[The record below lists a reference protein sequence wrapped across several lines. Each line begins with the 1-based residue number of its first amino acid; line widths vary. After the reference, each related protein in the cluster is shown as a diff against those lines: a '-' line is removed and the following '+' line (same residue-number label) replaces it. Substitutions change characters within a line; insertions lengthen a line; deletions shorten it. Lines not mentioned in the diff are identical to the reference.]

1 MSNGY
6 QLAVQCD
13 RCIRIYDMRRPD
25 AYVSSIEHTHRILNM
40 DWTMQNPS
48 IVTLSIDNSLR
59 IFSINGQLLAQ
70 SASNEYLPFSLSKVY
85 TQKQQKK
92 SLHRIYSFGFL

>member
-1 MSNGY
+1 LSIRHIQWPSHKSAEQMSNGY

-48 IVTLSIDNSLR
+48 IVTLSIDN
-59 IFSINGQLLAQ
+59 
-70 SASNEYLPFSLSKVY
+70 
-85 TQKQQKK
+85 
-92 SLHRIYSFGFL
+92 